1 MKKILNFIF
10 NRITMVGLFI
20 LLQIGMIIFVIWK
33 LSNYFIHFYITCVL
47 ISVVVV
53 IHLVSKN
60 ENPSYKLAWAIP
72 IILFPLFGGFFYIVA
87 GNNRLGKKFTRR
99 LEDIYSRTV
108 PFLQQDESIMEELEK
123 QDKNI
128 FNQAKYINDFSCYPI
143 YKNTKTKYFSPGEH
157 FFKALIEELEK
168 AEHFIFMEYF
178 IIDKGM
184 MWDTIL
190 DILERKAKQGVD
202 VRVMYDDIGCLK
214 TLPYKYEEELRKK
227 GIKCL
232 VFNPLAPVVS
242 IILNNRDHRK
252 ITVIDGHVGFMGG
265 INLAD
270 EYINAIERFGHW
282 KDAAIMLKGEAVW
295 NLTMMFLQTWDF
307 TTNEH
312 EDYNLYK
319 PHVYHPEPFEG
330 DGYVQPYGDSPLDH
344 ETVGENVYLNLLHKA
359 KDYVYICTPYLIVDN
374 EMVTAL
380 SLAAKSGVDVRII
393 TPHIE
398 DKWYV
403 HILTRAYYEGLIKVG
418 IKIYEYTPGFIHSK
432 TFVSDD
438 EVGVVGSIN
447 MDYRSLYLHFE
458 CGTWLYKTETIR
470 DIKEDFLEMLEIATP
485 ITLEDCKRVKLVTR
499 LMRSILRLFA
509 PLM

>member
-10 NRITMVGLFI
+10 SRMVIVGLLI
-20 LLQIGMIIFVIWK
+20 LFQVAILISVVWK
-33 LSNYFIHFYITCVL
+33 LSNYFIYFYILCVL
-47 ISVVVV
+47 ISMVVVV
-53 IHLVSKN
+53 HLISKDD
-60 ENPSYKLAWAIP
+60 NPSYKLAWAIP
-72 IILFPLFGGFFYIVA
+72 IMMFPLFGGLFYILA
-87 GNNRLGKKFTRR
+87 GNNKSSKKFIGR
-99 LEDIYSRTV
+99 LEEVYQKAV
-108 PFLQQDESIMEELEK
+108 PSMPQDGKIMERLES

-128 FNQAKYINDFSCYPI
+128 ANQARYIKDFSGYPI
-143 YKNTKTKYFSPGEH
+143 YENTTTKYLSPGES
-157 FFKALIEELEK
+157 FFECLIQELEK

-178 IIDKGM
+178 IIQEGK

-190 DILERKAKQGVD
+190 EILERKAKQGVD
-202 VRVMYDDIGCLK
+202 VRVMYDDIGCLN
-214 TLPYKYEEELRKK
+214 TLPYKYEEKLRHM

-232 VFNPLAPVVS
+232 VFNPLAPVFNM
-242 IILNNRDHRK
+242 ILNNRDHRK
-252 ITVIDGHVGFMGG
+252 ITVIDGYVGFMGG

-270 EYINAIERFGHW
+270 EYINVVKRFGHW

-295 NLTMMFLQTWDF
+295 NLTTMFLQIWEF
-307 TTNEH
+307 TTNTPENYDQYRP
-312 EDYNLYK
+312 E
-319 PHVYHPEPFEG
+319 VYHPEPFESNG
-330 DGYVQPYGDSPLDH
+330 FVQPYGDSPLDH

-403 HILTRAYYEGLIKVG
+403 HILTRAYYEQLIKVG

-458 CGTWLYKTETIR
+458 CGTWLYKTDTIF
-470 DIKEDFLEMLEIATP
+470 DIKADFIKTQEICTP
-485 ITLEDCKRVKLVTR
+485 ITLEDCRRVKLPTR
-499 LMRSILRLFA
+499 IVRSILRLFA